1 MASTRDWFESVAEAR
16 RRARRRL
23 PAPVFQA
30 IEAGAEAGIT
40 RAGNVRAFTEILLA
54 PPRVADLPAQR
65 DLRTSVLGTAVEL
78 PVIASPV
85 GVQAVHPAGEAGIA
99 RGTAQAGTALGLSE
113 FASMPVENVI
123 RANPSLFFQ
132 VHWSADKQDLLV
144 RAQRARAAGALALIL
159 TLDWAFA
166 SGRDWGSPRIPE
178 RMDLAAMARYA
189 PRALARP
196 GYVARWLSPK
206 RLWSGQDGAGFL
218 PDLTVPNMAPAGAP
232 APGFFAAYRAW
243 QQVRPPSWE
252 DIAWLRGQWD
262 GPFMI
267 KGIMRPDDA
276 RRAVDIGA
284 TAVSVSNHGG
294 NNLDGTP
301 ASVRA
306 LPAVVAAVGDQAEV
320 LLDGG
325 IRRGS
330 DVVKALALGARAV
343 MIGRAALWGLAA
355 GGPAGVA
362 NVFEILRA
370 GIDSTLLALGRPSVH
385 DLTPDDVM
393 VPSGFTVPR

>member
-1 MASTRDWFESVAEAR
+1 LASTRDWFESVAEAR

-23 PAPVFQA
+23 PAAVFQA
-30 IEAGAEAGIT
+30 IEAGAEAGVT
-40 RAGNVRAFTEILLA
+40 RADNVRALGEIRFA
-54 PPRVADLPAQR
+54 PPRAADLPARR
-65 DLRTSVLGTAVEL
+65 DLRTSVLGTEISL

-99 RGTAQAGTALGLSE
+99 LGTARAGTAMGLSE
-113 FASMPVENVI
+113 FASMPVADVTSVNPNV
-123 RANPSLFFQ
+123 FFQ
-132 VHWSADKQDLLV
+132 VHWSADRQALHS
-144 RAQRARAAGALALIL
+144 RAERARGAGASALIL

-166 SGRDWGSPRIPE
+166 SGRDWGSPWLPE
-178 RMDLAAMARYA
+178 RLDMAAMARYA
-189 PRALARP
+189 PQALVRP
-196 GYVARWLSPK
+196 RYLARWL
-206 RLWSGQDGAGFL
+206 RGGGL
-218 PDLTVPNMAPAGAP
+218 PGLTVPNMADAGGPAP
-232 APGFFAAYRAW
+232 AFFAAYRQW
-243 QQVRPPSWE
+243 QSVPPPTWG
-252 DIAWLRGQWD
+252 DIAWLRAKWD

-301 ASVRA
+301 ASIRA
-306 LPAVVAAVGDQAEV
+306 LPAVAAAVGDQAEV

-325 IRRGS
+325 IRRGG

-362 NVFEILRA
+362 NVFEVLRG
-370 GIDSTLLALGRPSVH
+370 GIDCALLALGRTSVH
-385 DLTPDDVM
+385 DVRREDVLVPD
-393 VPSGFTVPR
+393 GFALWPQPGG

>member
-40 RAGNVRAFTEILLA
+40 RDDNVRAFSEIQFA

-65 DLRTSVLGTAVEL
+65 DLRTSVLGTTIEL

-99 RGTAQAGTALGLSE
+99 QGTARAGTAMGLSE
-113 FASMPVENVI
+113 FASMPVASVI

-132 VHWSADKQDLLV
+132 VHWSADKQDLHFRV
-144 RAQRARAAGALALIL
+144 QRARAAGVSALIL

-166 SGRDWGSPRIPE
+166 SGRDWGSPWIPE

-189 PRALARP
+189 PQALARP
-196 GYVARWLSPK
+196 GYLARWL
-206 RLWSGQDGAGFL
+206 RSGAL
-218 PDLTVPNMAPAGAP
+218 PDLTVPNMAAAGGP

-243 QQVRPPSWE
+243 QQVKPPSWD

-301 ASVRA
+301 ASIRA
-306 LPAVVAAVGDQAEV
+306 LPAVAAAVGDQAEV

-325 IRRGS
+325 IRRGG
-330 DVVKALALGARAV
+330 DVVKALALGAGAV

-362 NVFEILRA
+362 NVLEILRS
-370 GIDSTLLALGRPSVH
+370 GIDSALLALGRQSIH
-385 DLTPDDVM
+385 DLTPDDVL
-393 VPSGFTVPR
+393 VPNGFTVC